1 MSSKNKFR
9 IAFLLFLVVIASLV
23 WREILLLN
31 NKEGLKVVFFDIGQ
45 GDSIFI
51 ETKRGVQVLIDGG
64 PNNNLL
70 LREIGKQVSFF
81 DKEIDVVI
89 STHPDADHIGGLVPF
104 FDKFDANFYLESGNK
119 SDSLIYASLE
129 EALSNEGVTRLLARQ
144 GTIIDLG
151 DGVYIEI
158 LFPDREA
165 SGLEPNMASIIVKVS
180 YGDTSFLLTGDSPI
194 AIENYIST
202 LYGNSLKSDVLKLGH
217 HGSKTSTSNM
227 FLGLV
232 SPSYAVV
239 SAGEGNRYGHPHQ
252 EIISKVKKFEVEIF
266 ETSKNGSIVFYS
278 DGTKVSTKK

>member
-1 MSSKNKFR
+1 
-9 IAFLLFLVVIASLV
+9 VVIASLV